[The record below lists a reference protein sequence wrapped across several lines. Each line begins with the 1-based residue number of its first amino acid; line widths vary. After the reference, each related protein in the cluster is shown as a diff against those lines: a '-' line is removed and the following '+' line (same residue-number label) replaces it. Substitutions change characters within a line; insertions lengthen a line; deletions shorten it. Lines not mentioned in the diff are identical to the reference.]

1 MWHSRLQIMRAIFHL
16 QCRRQADVH
25 QVGAEPAGI
34 KIRRKS
40 FRDFRRIF
48 QEIFLS
54 QRRQLLQCLL
64 SDNRLHMLGKV
75 RIQSRCKPPDI
86 RVFRENVAD
95 LVELFGSTVRL
106 TENQVVAA
114 VLRIFVQGIRTIV
127 DRAEYSGY
135 VDHVIQC
142 TENIKTGELLQIF
155 IIEELRSCRLFLG
168 GFLCSCLLYTSARY
182 FLLYIRYSPHITI
195 TGITA
200 RSL

>member
-1 MWHSRLQIMRAIFHL
+1 MIS
-16 QCRRQADVH
+16 
-25 QVGAEPAGI
+25 
-34 KIRRKS
+34 
-40 FRDFRRIF
+40 RRIF
-48 QEIFLS
+48 SQEIFLS

-155 IIEELRSCRLFLG
+155 IIEELRSCGLFLG
-168 GFLCSCLLYTSARY
+168 GFLCRSRAAALTGRMLFRLRNAADQPE
-182 FLLYIRYSPHITI
+182 YIVGTLRSYPSDAGKVVRKPVHRSPE
-195 TGITA
+195 
-200 RSL
+200 RSVQNGCRALPDRLPL